1 MSIYIAVDFLANQ
14 VYNHPNLSVF
24 ASLTS
29 LALWLLVKRPSDIPP
44 NPWFIFPFIGHRPL
58 LRGDSIMTLRRL
70 RQELGEVFSVYI
82 DAQLVIVVN
91 GFAAIKEAFMIR
103 ADEFHWRP
111 STRICDLFHFGVIC
125 NSGREWREQRRVAEA
140 GIRHISPSVKPLVKK
155 EALQLVK
162 ALNDKKGEATDICEL
177 LHMAVFNALSSVI
190 FSRRM
195 DYSDVRLEKSV
206 ARFKENLELF
216 SDTKYP
222 NFFPFQKFLMGDFFD
237 VKFLR
242 INMSEI
248 HQKVIS
254 PVFEEHR
261 HEYSDNKVTDFLDVY
276 LREIQAN
283 KDVKGTTVE
292 EKSCQAT
299 MYDMLWHGT
308 TVTAATLQWA
318 LVFLLGNTEVKDK
331 LFEELKRLTAEVDSV
346 KDVPPADGPASGEA
360 ACNYLQAFINEVQ
373 RCANVCQIS
382 MAHAVAKE
390 KFLKGFR
397 VPGDAVIL
405 PNLDS
410 LMMDPDIWGDPFV
423 FRPERFIIDGKVSS
437 PPEFIPFFFGLRDCP
452 GSEIAHTILSTFITN
467 MVFNFD
473 LQPEVVGKPPV
484 TTRQKGLVPL
494 PKPFNTKFIPR

>member
-1 MSIYIAVDFLANQ
+1 M
-14 VYNHPNLSVF
+14 
-24 ASLTS
+24 
-29 LALWLLVKRPSDIPP
+29 
-44 NPWFIFPFIGHRPL
+44 
-58 LRGDSIMTLRRL
+58 MTMRRL
-70 RQELGEVFSVYI
+70 RQELGEVYSVYI

-91 GFAAIKEAFMIR
+91 GYAAIKEAFMTR

-125 NSGREWREQRRVAEA
+125 NSGREWRDQRRVTEA
-140 GIRHISPSVKPLVKK
+140 GIRHISPNVRPLVKK

-162 ALNDKKGEATDICEL
+162 ALNEKEGEATDSSEL
-177 LHMAVFNALSSVI
+177 FHMAVFNALTSVI

-206 ARFKENLELF
+206 TRFKENLELF

-248 HQKVIS
+248 HQKVIA

-261 HEYSDNKVTDFLDVY
+261 QEYNDNKIMDFLDVY
-276 LREIQAN
+276 LREIQAK
-283 KDVKGTTVE
+283 KDVKGTSVE

-318 LVFLLGNTEVKDK
+318 LVFLLGNVEVKDK
-331 LFEELKRLTAEVDSV
+331 LYAELKLMTSEAEAV
-346 KDVPPADGPASGEA
+346 KDAPPAEGSDPIDRT
-360 ACNYLQAFINEVQ
+360 YVYVQAFINEVQ
-373 RCANVCQIS
+373 RCANVCQLS

-423 FRPERFIIDGKVSS
+423 FRPERFINDGKVSS

-452 GSEIAHTILSTFITN
+452 GTEIAHTILSTFLTSIL
-467 MVFNFD
+467 FNFD
-473 LQPEVVGKPPV
+473 LQPEIEGQPPA

-494 PKPFNTKFIPR
+494 PKEFKTKFVSR